1 MYLYWILLFAAIL
14 SEVIATTCMKL
25 SVGFTRWL
33 PSTLMFVFY
42 SASGIFITFTI
53 KRIELSIAYAIWA
66 SLGVVLTTFIGIML
80 FKETIKTVKMISTVM
95 IICGVLGLY
104 PSQPTQTKN
113 RFWGQFC
120 PAKAAISRKTALKVR
135 RPRGPNL

>member
-1 MYLYWILLFAAIL
+1 MEGEGLLAFCQRTVALEEHSNGLFLHGVKSMYLYWILLFAVIL

-42 SASGIFITFTI
+42 SASGIFITFAI

-66 SLGVVLTTFIGIML
+66 GLGVVLTTFIGIML
-80 FKETIKTVKMISTVM
+80 FKETLTAVKMISSAM
-95 IICGVLGLY
+95 IFCGVLGLY
-104 PSQPTQTKN
+104 LSQPTQ
-113 RFWGQFC
+113 
-120 PAKAAISRKTALKVR
+120 A
-135 RPRGPNL
+135 

>member
-1 MYLYWILLFAAIL
+1 MEEEGLLAFCQRTAALEEHSNGLFLHGVNRMYLYWILLFAAIL
-14 SEVIATTCMKL
+14 SEVIATTCMKF

-42 SASGIFITFTI
+42 SASGMFITFAI

-66 SLGVVLTTFIGIML
+66 GLGVVLTTFIGIML
-80 FKETIKTVKMISTVM
+80 FKETVTTVKMISTVM

-104 PSQPTQTKN
+104 LSQPTQ
-113 RFWGQFC
+113 
-120 PAKAAISRKTALKVR
+120 A
-135 RPRGPNL
+135 

>member
-1 MYLYWILLFAAIL
+1 MEAESLLAFCQRTIALEEHSNGLFLHGVKRMYLYWILLFAAIL
-14 SEVIATTCMKL
+14 CEVIATTCMKL

-42 SASGIFITFTI
+42 SASGMFITFAI

-66 SLGVVLTTFIGIML
+66 GLGVVLTTFIGIML
-80 FKETIKTVKMISTVM
+80 FKETVTTVKMISTVM

-104 PSQPTQTKN
+104 LSQPTQ
-113 RFWGQFC
+113 
-120 PAKAAISRKTALKVR
+120 A
-135 RPRGPNL
+135 

>member
-42 SASGIFITFTI
+42 SASGMFITFAI
-53 KRIELSIAYAIWA
+53 RWIELSIAYAIWA
-66 SLGVVLTTFIGIML
+66 GLGVVLTTFIGIML
-80 FKETIKTVKMISTVM
+80 FKETVTTVKMISTVM

-104 PSQPTQTKN
+104 
-113 RFWGQFC
+113 
-120 PAKAAISRKTALKVR
+120 L
-135 RPRGPNL
+135 

>member
-1 MYLYWILLFAAIL
+1 MEEEGLLAFCQRTISLEEHSNGLFLHGVKSMYLYWILLFAAIL

-42 SASGIFITFTI
+42 SASGMFITFAI
-53 KRIELSIAYAIWA
+53 RWIELSIAYAIWA
-66 SLGVVLTTFIGIML
+66 GLGVVLTTFIGIML
-80 FKETIKTVKMISTVM
+80 FKETVTTVKMISTVM

-104 PSQPTQTKN
+104 LSQPTQ
-113 RFWGQFC
+113 
-120 PAKAAISRKTALKVR
+120 A
-135 RPRGPNL
+135 